1 MATVQISLPEDA
13 DALPRF
19 AGLGLADIEI
29 PASPEAFARA
39 VEEIGAWREIGF
51 DTESK
56 PTFKV
61 GEASS
66 GPHLLQFAT
75 PRKAYLFQVGVEGC
89 LDAARQLLE
98 SDRLLKIGFGLGS
111 DRSRLRSK
119 LGIELRDYLDL
130 GAALRYPGK
139 KGQVGLRGAVAG
151 VLHAA
156 ISKSR
161 RVSTSNWASRTLSE
175 AQQHYAA
182 NDAYAALQVF
192 LAFEPANRALV
203 CERVVEGPSRR

>member
-13 DALPRF
+13 DTLPRF
-19 AGLGLADIEI
+19 AGLGLADILI
-29 PASPEAFARA
+29 PASAEAFAQA
-39 VEEIGAWREIGF
+39 VEQISAFSEVGF

-61 GEASS
+61 REASS

-75 PRKAYLFQVGVEGC
+75 PRKAYLFQVGVDGC

-98 SDRLLKIGFGLGS
+98 SDRLVKIGFGLGA

-119 LGIELRDYLDL
+119 LGIELRGYLDL
-130 GAALRYPGK
+130 GTALRYSGK

-182 NDAYAALQVF
+182 NDAYAALQVY
-192 LAFEPANRALV
+192 LAFDPETRAAV
-203 CERVVEGPSRR
+203 GERTAAGSAPG